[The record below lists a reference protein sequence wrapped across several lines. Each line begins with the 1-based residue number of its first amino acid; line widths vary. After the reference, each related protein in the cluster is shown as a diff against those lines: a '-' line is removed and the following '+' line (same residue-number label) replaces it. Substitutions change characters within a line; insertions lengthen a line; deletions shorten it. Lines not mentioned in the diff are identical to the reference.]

1 MEKEEKMVELL
12 KILKNDSFTGFVRIS
27 YDLGG
32 IHRVEKNE
40 EILKK
45 TKCRLDE

>member
-1 MEKEEKMVELL
+1 MEKDEKMAELL
-12 KILKNDSFTGFVRIS
+12 KTLKNDGFTGFVRIS

-32 IHRVEKNE
+32 INKIEKNE

-45 TKCRLDE
+45 MK